1 MVEQEYAKALFE
13 LAQEAGKLELFV
25 DYFTAVVETVKNDFY
40 KVLTSPVIENKE
52 KKEII
57 KNVYHSFD
65 KEFLNFLYVL
75 IDHNRISRIN
85 TIFDEFMNFILVDKN
100 IVQVEIHSAVELT
113 DLQIEHY
120 EKRLKEKYGSKK
132 LEIKNI
138 VNPDLLGGIRIIT
151 NNEELDMSVKKQL
164 NKLKEN
170 L

>member
-25 DYFTAVVETVKNDFY
+25 DYFTAVVETVKKDFY

-85 TIFDEFMNFILVDKN
+85 TIFD
-100 IVQVEIHSAVELT
+100 
-113 DLQIEHY
+113 
-120 EKRLKEKYGSKK
+120 
-132 LEIKNI
+132 
-138 VNPDLLGGIRIIT
+138 
-151 NNEELDMSVKKQL
+151 
-164 NKLKEN
+164 
-170 L
+170 

>member
-1 MVEQEYAKALFE
+1 
-13 LAQEAGKLELFV
+13 
-25 DYFTAVVETVKNDFY
+25 
-40 KVLTSPVIENKE
+40 
-52 KKEII
+52 
-57 KNVYHSFD
+57 
-65 KEFLNFLYVL
+65 
-75 IDHNRISRIN
+75 
-85 TIFDEFMNFILVDKN
+85 MNFILVDKN
-100 IVQVEIHSAVELT
+100 IVQVEIHSAVELN
-113 DLQIEHY
+113 DLQIKHY